1 MASADE
7 LQFGVGGPAPIVGEA
22 VAGQATKVLA
32 QIYDIIKDT
41 NKHTFDLGELLYEA
55 KKNKYFLKLGFD
67 TFGDYGKSLD
77 LKITKLYYL
86 AETMEGAGVPRAKY
100 EPLGTAKLRL
110 IAKINLFDKEGKAI
124 MYPSQ
129 NPDDDLTMAECV
141 KGLVEKAKNLS
152 LEEVQQIVEK
162 LRGKTGDDAIVWLN
176 IGITKAAR
184 EIVRKAI
191 EIMKLCIGTVAQ
203 DEDGKH
209 VDASDGRA
217 IELICADYLSGAPE
231 AKTIEGEIT
240 GAVVGGIS
248 IPGEWKDGN
257 FYPADGSAPLLG
269 EAENNPEEEQ

>member
-231 AKTIEGEIT
+231 AKTLDAPAGSNY
-240 GAVVGGIS
+240 V
-248 IPGEWKDGN
+248 PGEWKDGN
-257 FYPADGSAPLLG
+257 FYPADGSAPLLSDPDS
-269 EAENNPEEEQ
+269 ENQEEDY

>member
-1 MASADE
+1 MPDT
-7 LQFGVGGPAPIVGEA
+7 LNTVPAVVGEA

-86 AETMEGAGVPRAKY
+86 AKIAETMEGAGVSRVEY
-100 EPLGTAKLRL
+100 EPVGTAKLRL
-110 IAKINLFDKEGKAI
+110 IAKINLFDKEGNAV
-124 MYPSQ
+124 MYG
-129 NPDDDLTMAECV
+129 DLTMAECV
-141 KGLVEKAKNLS
+141 KGLVEKAKDLS
-152 LEEVQQIVEK
+152 LEEVQQVVEK

-176 IGITKAAR
+176 IGVTKAAR
-184 EIVRKAI
+184 EIVRQAI
-191 EIMKLCIGTVAQ
+191 ELMKLNIGTVAQ

-231 AKTIEGEIT
+231 AKTLDAPAGSNY
-240 GAVVGGIS
+240 V
-248 IPGEWKDGN
+248 PGEWKDGS
-257 FYPADGSAPLLG
+257 FYPADGSAPLL
-269 EAENNPEEEQ
+269 ADSDSENQEEDY

>member
-1 MASADE
+1 MGSMDE
-7 LQFGVGGPAPIVGEA
+7 LQIGAGSPAIVGEA

-41 NKHTFDLGELLYEA
+41 NKHTFDLGELLYEV
-55 KKNKYFLKLGFD
+55 KKNKYYLKLGFD
-67 TFGDYGKSLD
+67 TFSSYGKSLD
-77 LKITKLYYL
+77 LRITKLYYL
-86 AETMEGAGVPRAKY
+86 SKIAETAEGAGIPRSVY
-100 EPLGTAKLRL
+100 EPVGTAKLRL
-110 IAKINLFDKEGKAI
+110 ISKIDLFDKDGKAV
-124 MYPSQ
+124 MYG
-129 NPDDDLTMAECV
+129 DLTMAECV
-141 KGLVEKAKNLS
+141 KGLVEKAKDLS
-152 LEEVQQIVEK
+152 LEEVQQVVEK

-184 EIVRKAI
+184 EIVRQAI
-191 EIMKLCIGTVAQ
+191 ELMKLNIGTVGQ

-231 AKTIEGEIT
+231 TKTIEGEIT

>member
-1 MASADE
+1 ME
-7 LQFGVGGPAPIVGEA
+7 PTVPAVVGEA

-41 NKHTFDLGELLYEA
+41 NKHTFNLGELLYEV
-55 KKNKYFLKLGFD
+55 KKNKYYLKLGFD
-67 TFGDYGKSLD
+67 TFSSYGKSLD
-77 LKITKLYYL
+77 LRITKLYYL
-86 AETMEGAGVPRAKY
+86 SKIAETAEGVGIPRSVY
-100 EPLGTAKLRL
+100 EPVGTAKLRL
-110 IAKINLFDKEGKAI
+110 ISKIDLFDKDGKAV
-124 MYPSQ
+124 MYG
-129 NPDDDLTMAECV
+129 DLTMAECV
-141 KGLVEKAKNLS
+141 KGLFEKAKDLS
-152 LEEVQQIVEK
+152 LEEVQQVVEK

-184 EIVRKAI
+184 EIVRQAI
-191 EIMKLCIGTVAQ
+191 ELMKLNIGTVGQ

-231 AKTIEGEIT
+231 TKTIEGEIT